1 MRVTKELRNGVS
13 VGRVIEIRDVDKAN
27 RSDSEPLRNIDYF
40 KKDVKG
46 FSQAQAGLHLRHN
59 AIR

>member
-27 RSDSEPLRNIDYF
+27 RSDS
-40 KKDVKG
+40 
-46 FSQAQAGLHLRHN
+46 
-59 AIR
+59 